1 MFKIHGKERKI
12 KKKIL
17 SKLKYFVKMFWYY
30 EDLNRVYG
38 GGLSNEECTKI
49 LKEKELEINELERI
63 LSEKIN

>member
-17 SKLKYFVKMFWYY
+17 SELKYFVKMFWYY
-30 EDLNRVYG
+30 EDVDRVYG
-38 GGLSNEECTKI
+38 GGLSDEECTRI

>member
-30 EDLNRVYG
+30 EDINRVYG
-38 GGLSNEECTKI
+38 GGLPDEECIRI

>member
-30 EDLNRVYG
+30 EDINRVYG
-38 GGLSNEECTKI
+38 GGLSDEECVKI

>member
-30 EDLNRVYG
+30 ENIDRVYG

-49 LKEKELEINELERI
+49 LK
-63 LSEKIN
+63 